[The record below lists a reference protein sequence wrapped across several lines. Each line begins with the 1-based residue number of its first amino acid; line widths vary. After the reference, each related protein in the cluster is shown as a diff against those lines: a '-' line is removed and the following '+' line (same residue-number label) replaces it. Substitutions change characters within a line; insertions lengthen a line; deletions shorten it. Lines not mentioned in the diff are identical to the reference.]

1 MYKGEISRAA
11 YDQHPGERWSRLKN
25 LRKSAL
31 HYQHALKHGTASGWI
46 DHHRPGPPGFC
57 FHRGE
62 MTMKTFLYPSS
73 MPHGVGGGK

>member
-31 HYQHALKHGTASGWI
+31 HYQHALKHA
-46 DHHRPGPPGFC
+46 GPD
-57 FHRGE
+57 
-62 MTMKTFLYPSS
+62 
-73 MPHGVGGGK
+73 

>member
-1 MYKGEISRAA
+1 MYSHESIA
-11 YDQHPGERWSRLKN
+11 
-25 LRKSAL
+25 SAL
-31 HYQHALKHGTASGWI
+31 SEIGSCDGRGLLELGIYNEVQLLNGTASGWI